1 MSTEKSYMPI
11 IVGILALVLVG
22 GGFLYMQ
29 NTAPVSD
36 TEPLTTDAE
45 NTATPSNETTE
56 VTPSEVTASGELE
69 AEVVAETKPATDT
82 PRVTPEPVVTKPV
95 TPVTPAVTTE
105 PVKPV
110 ASPAPTSQYKN
121 GTYTV
126 DGNYRSPEGG
136 ETIGITLTIKD
147 DFIVDAVAILQARD
161 KQSIKY
167 QNLFIN
173 NFKTLVVG
181 KKLSEV
187 NLGKVSGSSL
197 TPKGFNEAVVEIR
210 TKAKV

>member
-1 MSTEKSYMPI
+1 MEQMPTEKSSMPI

-56 VTPSEVTASGELE
+56 VIPSEVTASGELE
-69 AEVVAETKPATDT
+69 AEAVAETKPSVDSTS
-82 PRVTPEPVVTKPV
+82 VTPTPVVTKPV
-95 TPVTPAVTTE
+95 TPSV

-110 ASPAPTSQYKN
+110 VSTTPTTQYKN
-121 GTYTV
+121 GTYSAV
-126 DGNYRSPEGG
+126 GDYRSPEGG
-136 ETIGITLTIKD
+136 ETIGIKLTIKD
-147 DFIVDAVAILQARD
+147 DLIVDAVATLQARD
-161 KQSIKY
+161 KKSVKY
-167 QNLFIN
+167 QELFIN

-187 NLGKVSGSSL
+187 SLGKVSGSSL
-197 TPKGFNEAVVEIR
+197 TPKGFNEAVIEIR
-210 TKAKV
+210 SEAKA